1 MHQKSPRQDTNAALW
16 GIVATFVLTFTIWMA
31 APLLKDIVFLED
43 QGASWYFWQLP
54 ERTAMGVFS
63 AWFFLWAPPNHHV
76 GTYLLCS
83 ACQTHIWAQV
93 T

>member
-1 MHQKSPRQDTNAALW
+1 MVNYMNLKAPRQDTNAALW
-16 GIVATFVLTFTIWMA
+16 GVGATLVLTFTIWMA

-63 AWFFLWAPPNHHV
+63 AWFFYGLHQITMW
-76 GTYLLCS
+76 GL
-83 ACQTHIWAQV
+83 IF
-93 T
+93 